1 VRPRRLALPNR
12 KKSKMIQS
20 RWNEQ
25 DEKRL
30 VEGKQSSTGRDLA
43 LRIYSAQLIGADA
56 DLVLHGGG
64 NTSVK
69 LTMIADDGQPLD
81 VIHIK
86 GSGHDLATI
95 DLAGMPAVRA
105 QPLEKFRN
113 LDRLDDL
120 EMVAGLRHNLLDPNA
135 PTPSLEALLHAYLP
149 GRYVDHTHSTA
160 ALVIANQPDAA
171 ELATQI
177 YGDRLAIVPYVMP
190 GFELSVAADKI
201 FRRAP
206 ADCEGLFLVNHG
218 LFTQGETARQSY
230 DRMIAAVSAAEAF
243 LEKRGIVVGPTE
255 AHESGHD
262 SAAAPLMALLH
273 EAVAPLGLTHLRFC
287 STPTLRAYSRLPD
300 LAEITGRGTATPD
313 HVIRTKPF
321 PLILAKDA
329 SMADVTTGLEKYARR
344 YQDYFERN
352 LALSDEPKVMLDPFP
367 RVVVVPGLGAVGI
380 GHTAA
385 AASIVGDLVEQT
397 SRVIVA
403 AEALGRYSPIKEA
416 QLFQMEYW
424 SLEQAKLRK
433 G

>member
-1 VRPRRLALPNR
+1 
-12 KKSKMIQS
+12 MTQS
-20 RWNEQ
+20 RWNEH
-25 DEKRL
+25 DESRL
-30 VEGKQSSTGRDLA
+30 TDAMHTKAERDLA
-43 LRIYSAQLIGADA
+43 LRIYSARLIGADP

-69 LTMIADDGQPLD
+69 LTVADADGQPLD

-95 DLAGMPAVRA
+95 GAAGMPAVRA
-105 QPLEKFRN
+105 APLEQFRN

-120 EMVAGLRHNLLDPNA
+120 EMVAGLRNSLLDPTA

-171 ELATQI
+171 DLAAQV
-177 YGDRLAIVPYVMP
+177 YGDQLAVVPYVMP
-190 GFELSVAADKI
+190 GFELSVAADRI

-206 ADCEGLFLVNHG
+206 AGSEGLFLVNHG

-230 DRMIAAVSAAEAF
+230 DRMIAAVGAAETF
-243 LEKRGIVVGPTE
+243 LAKRGIVVGLPET
-255 AHESGHD
+255 HD
-262 SAAAPLMALLH
+262 ARYDAAAAPLLAIVRNAL
-273 EAVAPLGLTHLRFC
+273 APHGLAHLRFL
-287 STPTLRAYSRLPD
+287 STASLRAYSLLPD
-300 LAEITGRGTATPD
+300 LAEISARGTATPD

-321 PLILAKDA
+321 PLILGAGA
-329 SMADVTTGLEKYARR
+329 TEADVATALKGYAQR
-344 YQDYFERN
+344 YQAYFERN
-352 LALSDEPKVMLDPFP
+352 LALSDEEKIMLDPFP
-367 RVVVVPGLGAVGI
+367 RVILVPGLGAFGI

-385 AASIVGDLVEQT
+385 AAGIVGDLVEQT
-397 SRVIVA
+397 ARVILA
-403 AEALGRYSPIKEA
+403 AEALGRYRPINEA

-433 G
+433 S